1 MTWTYG
7 SWKTTESTYYDKYIY
22 EQRHTKNIDP
32 PQYHLRKK
40 LMYLIALT
48 EPGYACVGGRS
59 TGNPAHY
66 HRNALY
72 IT

>member
-1 MTWTYG
+1 MG
-7 SWKTTESTYYDKYIY
+7 MLNIKY
-22 EQRHTKNIDP
+22 
-32 PQYHLRKK
+32 LRKM

-66 HRNALY
+66 HRNALNK
-72 IT
+72 TKKLRSN